1 MKLNPIQACVSAAS
15 LFAHPSVSICSVAIM
30 ISIMASPAHAQ
41 LASQAVPT
49 QYKPGAYCSSDTEA
63 VVPVIA
69 KGTQNKAFVA
79 DVFCIRE
86 QLQPYQAEHQPIN
99 TRFQAYKADAWL
111 SYVAHERN
119 EASLTKASRYA
130 LAEALSIL
138 EALKTNQV
146 DKLPL
151 TADIPPTS
159 GLQRPDL
166 WASLLTIKQT
176 PAFATLVKTVA
187 DSEVKLIW
195 AEAEFCEFGWRHSR
209 EHYSAADRWVSAAEL
224 TALNTAGVNKQ
235 AFSDIKSQYL
245 ALTKPLAATEN
256 SKDSCRGAALPY
268 VELPK
273 IVVPEPIPQPLT
285 LPVVVPV
292 ASPN

>member
-1 MKLNPIQACVSAAS
+1 MKLNPIQACFSAAS
-15 LFAHPSVSICSVAIM
+15 LFAHPALSICSVAIM
-30 ISIMASPAHAQ
+30 IGIVASSAHAE

-49 QYKPGAYCSSDTEA
+49 QYKPGAYCSTDTKA
-63 VVPVIA
+63 VIA

-130 LAEALSIL
+130 LAEALSIV

-176 PAFATLVKTVA
+176 PAFTPLVKTVA

-209 EHYSAADRWVSAAEL
+209 EHYNTVDRWVATAEL
-224 TALNTAGVNKQ
+224 TALNTSGVDKQ
-235 AFSDIKSQYL
+235 SFNALKTQYL
-245 ALTKPLAATEN
+245 VGLKPLAATKN
-256 SKDSCRGAALPY
+256 SKESCRGAVLPY
-268 VELPK
+268 IEPPK
-273 IVVPEPIPQPLT
+273 VGIAEPSPQPLPP
-285 LPVVVPV
+285 PVVVPV
-292 ASPN
+292 VSPH

>member
-1 MKLNPIQACVSAAS
+1 MKLNPIQACSSAAS
-15 LFAHPSVSICSVAIM
+15 LFAHPSLSICSFAIM
-30 ISIMASPAHAQ
+30 IGFMVNPAHAE
-41 LASQAVPT
+41 LSSQAVPT
-49 QYKPGAYCSSDTEA
+49 QYKPGAYCSSDTKA
-63 VVPVIA
+63 VIA

-86 QLQPYQAEHQPIN
+86 QLKPYQAEHQPIN
-99 TRFQAYKADAWL
+99 TRFQAYKADAL
-111 SYVAHERN
+111 LIYVTHERN

-130 LAEALSIL
+130 LAEALSIV

-176 PAFATLVKTVA
+176 PAFTPLVKTVA

-209 EHYSAADRWVSAAEL
+209 EHYNTVDRWVATAEL
-224 TALNTAGVNKQ
+224 TALNTSGVDKQ
-235 AFSDIKSQYL
+235 SFNALKAQYL
-245 ALTKPLAATEN
+245 ARLKLLAATKN
-256 SKDSCRGAALPY
+256 SRESCRGAVLPY
-268 VELPK
+268 IEPPK
-273 IVVPEPIPQPLT
+273 VGMAEPSPQPL
-285 LPVVVPV
+285 PPPVVPV
-292 ASPN
+292 ESPH

>member
-15 LFAHPSVSICSVAIM
+15 LFAHPSLSICSFAIM
-30 ISIMASPAHAQ
+30 IGIMASPAHAE

-49 QYKPGAYCSSDTEA
+49 QYKPGAYCSSDTKA
-63 VVPVIA
+63 VIA

-111 SYVAHERN
+111 SYVGHEDS
-119 EASLTKASRYA
+119 EASLTKAGHYA
-130 LAEALSIL
+130 LNEALSIL

-176 PAFATLVKTVA
+176 PAFTPLVKTVA

-224 TALNTAGVNKQ
+224 TALNTAGVDKQ

-245 ALTKPLAATEN
+245 ALTKSLAATEN
-256 SKDSCRGAALPY
+256 SKDSCRGAVLPY
-268 VELPK
+268 IELPK
-273 IVVPEPIPQPLT
+273 VGITEPSPQPL
-285 LPVVVPV
+285 PVAPV
-292 ASPN
+292 ASPH

>member
-1 MKLNPIQACVSAAS
+1 MIG
-15 LFAHPSVSICSVAIM
+15 IM
-30 ISIMASPAHAQ
+30 SSSAHAQ

-86 QLQPYQAEHQPIN
+86 QLKPYQAEHQPIN

-130 LAEALSIL
+130 LAEALSIV

-176 PAFATLVKTVA
+176 PAFTPLVKTVA

-209 EHYSAADRWVSAAEL
+209 EHYNTVDRWVATAEL
-224 TALNTAGVNKQ
+224 TALNTSGVDKQ
-235 AFSDIKSQYL
+235 SFNTLKTQYL
-245 ALTKPLAATEN
+245 ARLKPLVATKN
-256 SKDSCRGAALPY
+256 SKESCRGAVLPY
-268 VELPK
+268 
-273 IVVPEPIPQPLT
+273 IEPHKVAIAEPNPQPLPP
-285 LPVVVPV
+285 LVV
-292 ASPN
+292 SPH

>member
-15 LFAHPSVSICSVAIM
+15 LFAHPSLSICSFAIM
-30 ISIMASPAHAQ
+30 IGIMASPAHAE

-49 QYKPGAYCSSDTEA
+49 QYKPGAYCSSDTKA
-63 VVPVIA
+63 VIA

-130 LAEALSIL
+130 LAEALSIV

-176 PAFATLVKTVA
+176 PAFTPLVKTVA

-209 EHYSAADRWVSAAEL
+209 EHYNTVDRWVATAEL
-224 TALNTAGVNKQ
+224 TALNASGVDKQ
-235 AFSDIKSQYL
+235 SFNALKTQYL
-245 ALTKPLAATEN
+245 ARLKLLAATKN
-256 SKDSCRGAALPY
+256 SRESCRGAVLPY
-268 VELPK
+268 IEPPK
-273 IVVPEPIPQPLT
+273 VGIAEPNPQPLPP
-285 LPVVVPV
+285 LVV
-292 ASPN
+292 SPH

>member
-1 MKLNPIQACVSAAS
+1 MKLNPIQACVSAAPLFTHSS
-15 LFAHPSVSICSVAIM
+15 LSICSVAIM
-30 ISIMASPAHAQ
+30 IGIMVSPAHAE

-49 QYKPGAYCSSDTEA
+49 QYKPGAYCSTDTKA
-63 VVPVIA
+63 VIA

-86 QLQPYQAEHQPIN
+86 QLQSYQAEQQPIN
-99 TRFQAYKADAWL
+99 IRFQAYKADAWL

-130 LAEALSIL
+130 LAEALSIV

-176 PAFATLVKTVA
+176 PAFTPLVKTVA

-209 EHYSAADRWVSAAEL
+209 EHYNTVDRWVATAEL
-224 TALNTAGVNKQ
+224 TALNTSGVDKQ
-235 AFSDIKSQYL
+235 SFNTLKTQYL
-245 ALTKPLAATEN
+245 ARLKPLVATKN
-256 SKDSCRGAALPY
+256 SKESCRGAVLPY
-268 VELPK
+268 IEPPK
-273 IVVPEPIPQPLT
+273 VGIADEQFTVK
-285 LPVVVPV
+285 
-292 ASPN
+292 

>member
-15 LFAHPSVSICSVAIM
+15 LFAHASVSICSVAIM

-79 DVFCIRE
+79 DVFCIRK
-86 QLQPYQAEHQPIN
+86 QLQAYQSEHQPIN

-111 SYVAHERN
+111 SYVGHEDS
-119 EASLTKASRYA
+119 EASLTKAGHYA
-130 LAEALSIL
+130 LNEALSIL

-209 EHYSAADRWVSAAEL
+209 EHYSAADRWVATAEL
-224 TALNTAGVNKQ
+224 TALNTSGVDKQ
-235 AFSDIKSQYL
+235 SFNTLKTQYL
-245 ALTKPLAATEN
+245 ARLKPLAGT
-256 SKDSCRGAALPY
+256 KDSKEICRGAVLPY
-268 VELPK
+268 IELPK
-273 IVVPEPIPQPLT
+273 VVIAEPSPQPLK

-292 ASPN
+292 ASPH

>member
-30 ISIMASPAHAQ
+30 ISIMASPAHAE
-41 LASQAVPT
+41 LSSAVPT

-79 DVFCIRE
+79 DVFCIRK
-86 QLQPYQAEHQPIN
+86 QLQPYQSEHQPIN

-130 LAEALSIL
+130 LAEALSIV

-176 PAFATLVKTVA
+176 PAFTPLVKTVA

-209 EHYSAADRWVSAAEL
+209 EHYSAADRWVATAEL
-224 TALNTAGVNKQ
+224 TALNTSGVDKQ
-235 AFSDIKSQYL
+235 SFNALKTQYL
-245 ALTKPLAATEN
+245 ARLKPLAATKN
-256 SKDSCRGAALPY
+256 SKESCRGAVLPY
-268 VELPK
+268 IEPPK
-273 IVVPEPIPQPLT
+273 VGMAEPSPQTLT
-285 LPVVVPV
+285 LPVVPV
-292 ASPN
+292 ASSH

>member
-15 LFAHPSVSICSVAIM
+15 LFAHPSLSICSFAIM
-30 ISIMASPAHAQ
+30 IGFMVNPAHAE

-49 QYKPGAYCSSDTEA
+49 QYKPGAYCSSDTKA
-63 VVPVIA
+63 VIA

-130 LAEALSIL
+130 LAEALSIV

-176 PAFATLVKTVA
+176 PAFTPLVKTVA

-209 EHYSAADRWVSAAEL
+209 EHYNTVDRWVATAEL
-224 TALNTAGVNKQ
+224 TALNTSGVDKQ
-235 AFSDIKSQYL
+235 SFNALKAQYL
-245 ALTKPLAATEN
+245 ARLKLLAATKN
-256 SKDSCRGAALPY
+256 SRESCRGAVLPY
-268 VELPK
+268 IEPPK
-273 IVVPEPIPQPLT
+273 VGMAEPSPQPL
-285 LPVVVPV
+285 PPPVVPV
-292 ASPN
+292 ASPQ

>member
-15 LFAHPSVSICSVAIM
+15 LFAHPSLSICSVAIM
-30 ISIMASPAHAQ
+30 IGIMASSAHAE
-41 LASQAVPT
+41 LASQAVPN
-49 QYKPGAYCSSDTEA
+49 QYKAGAYCSSDTKA
-63 VVPVIA
+63 VAPVIA

-79 DVFCIRE
+79 DVFCIRQ
-86 QLQPYQAEHQPIN
+86 QLQSYQAEHQPIN

-130 LAEALSIL
+130 LAEALSIV

-176 PAFATLVKTVA
+176 PAFAPLVKTVA

-209 EHYSAADRWVSAAEL
+209 EHYSAADRWVATAEL
-224 TALNTAGVNKQ
+224 TALNTSGVDKQ
-235 AFSDIKSQYL
+235 SFNTLKTQYL
-245 ALTKPLAATEN
+245 ARLKPLVATKD
-256 SKDSCRGAALPY
+256 SKESCRGAVLPY
-268 VELPK
+268 IEPPK
-273 IVVPEPIPQPLT
+273 VVIAEPSPQPL
-285 LPVVVPV
+285 PPVVPV
-292 ASPN
+292 ASPH

>member
-1 MKLNPIQACVSAAS
+1 MKLNPIQTCVSAAS
-15 LFAHPSVSICSVAIM
+15 LFAHPSLSICSFAIM
-30 ISIMASPAHAQ
+30 IGIMASPAHAE

-49 QYKPGAYCSSDTEA
+49 QYKPGAYCSNDTKA
-63 VVPVIA
+63 VIA

-130 LAEALSIL
+130 LAEALSIV

-176 PAFATLVKTVA
+176 PAFTPLVKTVA

-209 EHYSAADRWVSAAEL
+209 EHYNTVDRWVATAEL
-224 TALNTAGVNKQ
+224 TALNASGVDKQ
-235 AFSDIKSQYL
+235 SFNALKTQYL
-245 ALTKPLAATEN
+245 ARLKPLAATKN
-256 SKDSCRGAALPY
+256 SKESCRGAVLPY
-268 VELPK
+268 IEPPK
-273 IVVPEPIPQPLT
+273 VGIAEPSPQPL
-285 LPVVVPV
+285 PPPVVPV
-292 ASPN
+292 ASPH

>member
-15 LFAHPSVSICSVAIM
+15 LFAHPSLSICSVAIM
-30 ISIMASPAHAQ
+30 IGIMASSAHAE
-41 LASQAVPT
+41 LASQAVPI
-49 QYKPGAYCSSDTEA
+49 QYKLGAYCSSDTKA
-63 VVPVIA
+63 VIA

-86 QLQPYQAEHQPIN
+86 QLKPYQAEHQPIN

-130 LAEALSIL
+130 LAEALSIV

-176 PAFATLVKTVA
+176 PAFTPLVKTVA

-209 EHYSAADRWVSAAEL
+209 EHYNTVDRWVATAEL
-224 TALNTAGVNKQ
+224 TALNASGVDKQ
-235 AFSDIKSQYL
+235 SFNALKTQYL
-245 ALTKPLAATEN
+245 ARLKPLAATKN
-256 SKDSCRGAALPY
+256 SKESCRGAVLPY
-268 VELPK
+268 IEPPK
-273 IVVPEPIPQPLT
+273 VAIAEPNPQPLPP
-285 LPVVVPV
+285 LVV
-292 ASPN
+292 SPH

>member
-1 MKLNPIQACVSAAS
+1 MKLNPIQACSSAAS
-15 LFAHPSVSICSVAIM
+15 LFAHPLSSICSVAIM
-30 ISIMASPAHAQ
+30 IGIMASPAHAE

-49 QYKPGAYCSSDTEA
+49 QYKPGAYCSTDTKA
-63 VVPVIA
+63 VIA
-69 KGTQNKAFVA
+69 KGTQNKTFVA
-79 DVFCIRE
+79 DVFCMRE

-130 LAEALSIL
+130 LAEALSIV
-138 EALKTNQV
+138 EALKTNQA

-151 TADIPPTS
+151 IADIPPTS
-159 GLQRPDL
+159 GLQRHDL

-176 PAFATLVKTVA
+176 PAFTPLVKTVA

-209 EHYSAADRWVSAAEL
+209 EHYNTVDRWVATAEL
-224 TALNTAGVNKQ
+224 TALNTSSVDKQ
-235 AFSDIKSQYL
+235 SFNTLKTQYL
-245 ALTKPLAATEN
+245 ARLKPLAATKN
-256 SKDSCRGAALPY
+256 SKESCRGAVLPY
-268 VELPK
+268 IGLPK
-273 IVVPEPIPQPLT
+273 VGIADEQFTVK
-285 LPVVVPV
+285 
-292 ASPN
+292 

>member
-15 LFAHPSVSICSVAIM
+15 LFAHPSLSICSVAIM
-30 ISIMASPAHAQ
+30 IGIMASSAHAE
-41 LASQAVPT
+41 LASQAVPN
-49 QYKPGAYCSSDTEA
+49 QYKAGAYCSSDTKA
-63 VVPVIA
+63 VAPVIA

-79 DVFCIRE
+79 DVFCIRQ
-86 QLQPYQAEHQPIN
+86 QLQSYQAEHQPIN

-130 LAEALSIL
+130 LAEALSIV

-176 PAFATLVKTVA
+176 PAFAPLVKTVA

-195 AEAEFCEFGWRHSR
+195 A
-209 EHYSAADRWVSAAEL
+209 
-224 TALNTAGVNKQ
+224 
-235 AFSDIKSQYL
+235 AFSRNFLILFNGRNAVFASYVPRDARFVPLYIPI
-245 ALTKPLAATEN
+245 TKIAIPITCFNIQDMLGYVATEPVFFPM
-256 SKDSCRGAALPY
+256 GPLHM
-268 VELPK
+268 
-273 IVVPEPIPQPLT
+273 IVQIGHIQEVGFTVTTPVDATFVPG
-285 LPVVVPV
+285 
-292 ASPN
+292 

>member
-1 MKLNPIQACVSAAS
+1 MKLNPILACVSAAP
-15 LFAHPSVSICSVAIM
+15 LFAHSSLSICSVAIM
-30 ISIMASPAHAQ
+30 IGIMVSPAHAK

-49 QYKPGAYCSSDTEA
+49 QYKPGAYCSSDTKA

-79 DVFCIRE
+79 DVFCIRK
-86 QLQPYQAEHQPIN
+86 QLQPYQSEHQPIN
-99 TRFQAYKADAWL
+99 TRFQAYKANAWL
-111 SYVAHERN
+111 SYVGHERN

-176 PAFATLVKTVA
+176 PAFATLVKAVA

-209 EHYSAADRWVSAAEL
+209 EHYNTVDRWVATAEL
-224 TALNTAGVNKQ
+224 TALNTSGVDKQ
-235 AFSDIKSQYL
+235 SFNTLKTRYL
-245 ALTKPLAATEN
+245 ARLKPLVATKD
-256 SKDSCRGAALPY
+256 SKESCRGAVLPY
-268 VELPK
+268 IELPK
-273 IVVPEPIPQPLT
+273 VGIAEPSPQPLT

>member
-15 LFAHPSVSICSVAIM
+15 LFAHPSLLICSVAIM
-30 ISIMASPAHAQ
+30 IGIMASPAHAE

-49 QYKPGAYCSSDTEA
+49 QYKAGAYCSTDTKA
-63 VVPVIA
+63 VIA

-130 LAEALSIL
+130 LAEALSIV

-176 PAFATLVKTVA
+176 PAFTPLVKTVA

-209 EHYSAADRWVSAAEL
+209 EHYNTVDRWVATAEL
-224 TALNTAGVNKQ
+224 TALNASGVDKQ
-235 AFSDIKSQYL
+235 SFNALKTQYL
-245 ALTKPLAATEN
+245 ARLKPLAATKN
-256 SKDSCRGAALPY
+256 SRESCRGAVLPY
-268 VELPK
+268 IEPPK
-273 IVVPEPIPQPLT
+273 VGMAEPSPQPLPP
-285 LPVVVPV
+285 PVVAV
-292 ASPN
+292 ASPH

>member
-15 LFAHPSVSICSVAIM
+15 FFAHPSVSICSVAIM

-49 QYKPGAYCSSDTEA
+49 QYKPGAYCSSDTKA

-111 SYVAHERN
+111 SYVGHEDS
-119 EASLTKASRYA
+119 EASLTKAGHYA
-130 LAEALSIL
+130 LNEALSIL

-176 PAFATLVKTVA
+176 PAFTPLVKTVA

-209 EHYSAADRWVSAAEL
+209 EHYSAADRWVATAEL
-224 TALNTAGVNKQ
+224 TALNTAGVDKQ
-235 AFSDIKSQYL
+235 AL
-245 ALTKPLAATEN
+245 M
-256 SKDSCRGAALPY
+256 G
-268 VELPK
+268 
-273 IVVPEPIPQPLT
+273 
-285 LPVVVPV
+285 
-292 ASPN
+292 

>member
-1 MKLNPIQACVSAAS
+1 MKLNPIQACISAAS
-15 LFAHPSVSICSVAIM
+15 LFAHSSLSICSFGIM
-30 ISIMASPAHAQ
+30 IGIMASPAHAE

-49 QYKPGAYCSSDTEA
+49 QYKAGAHCSTDTKA
-63 VVPVIA
+63 VIA
-69 KGTQNKAFVA
+69 KGIQNKAFVA

-86 QLQPYQAEHQPIN
+86 QLKPYQAEHQPIN

-130 LAEALSIL
+130 LAEALSIV

-166 WASLLTIKQT
+166 WANLLTIKQT
-176 PAFATLVKTVA
+176 PAFTPLVKTVA

-209 EHYSAADRWVSAAEL
+209 EHYNTVDRWVATAEL
-224 TALNTAGVNKQ
+224 TALNASGVDKQ
-235 AFSDIKSQYL
+235 SFNALKTQYL
-245 ALTKPLAATEN
+245 ARLKPLAATKN
-256 SKDSCRGAALPY
+256 SKESCRGAVLPY
-268 VELPK
+268 IEPPK
-273 IVVPEPIPQPLT
+273 VGIAEPSPQPLPT
-285 LPVVVPV
+285 PVVAV
-292 ASPN
+292 AFPH

>member
-15 LFAHPSVSICSVAIM
+15 LFAHPSLSICSFAIM
-30 ISIMASPAHAQ
+30 IGIMSSSAHAE
-41 LASQAVPT
+41 LASQAVPAP
-49 QYKPGAYCSSDTEA
+49 YKAGAYCSSDTKA
-63 VVPVIA
+63 VAPVVA

-86 QLQPYQAEHQPIN
+86 QLKPYQAEHQPIN

-130 LAEALSIL
+130 LAEALSIV

-176 PAFATLVKTVA
+176 PAFTPLVKTVA

-209 EHYSAADRWVSAAEL
+209 EHYNTVDRWVATAEL
-224 TALNTAGVNKQ
+224 TALNASGVDKQ
-235 AFSDIKSQYL
+235 SFNALKTQYL
-245 ALTKPLAATEN
+245 ARLKPLAATKN
-256 SKDSCRGAALPY
+256 SKESCRGAVLPY
-268 VELPK
+268 IEPPEVGITELS
-273 IVVPEPIPQPLT
+273 PQTLT
-285 LPVVVPV
+285 PPVVPV
-292 ASPN
+292 AFPD

>member
-15 LFAHPSVSICSVAIM
+15 LFAHPSLSICSFAIM
-30 ISIMASPAHAQ
+30 IGIMASPAHAE

-49 QYKPGAYCSSDTEA
+49 QYKPGAYCSTDTKA
-63 VVPVIA
+63 VIA
-69 KGTQNKAFVA
+69 KGTQNKAFAA

-130 LAEALSIL
+130 LAEALSIV

-176 PAFATLVKTVA
+176 PAFTPLVKTVA

-209 EHYSAADRWVSAAEL
+209 EHYNTVDRWVATAEL
-224 TALNTAGVNKQ
+224 TALNASGVDKQ
-235 AFSDIKSQYL
+235 SFNALKTQYL
-245 ALTKPLAATEN
+245 ARLKPLAATKN
-256 SKDSCRGAALPY
+256 SKESCRGAVLPY
-268 VELPK
+268 IEPPKVGIAELS
-273 IVVPEPIPQPLT
+273 PQPL
-285 LPVVVPV
+285 PVAPV
-292 ASPN
+292 ASPH

>member
-15 LFAHPSVSICSVAIM
+15 LFAHPSLSICSVAIM
-30 ISIMASPAHAQ
+30 IGIMASPAHAE
-41 LASQAVPT
+41 LASQAVPI
-49 QYKPGAYCSSDTEA
+49 QYKPGAYCSTDTKA
-63 VVPVIA
+63 VIPVIA

-130 LAEALSIL
+130 LAEALSIV

-176 PAFATLVKTVA
+176 PAFTPLVKTVA

-209 EHYSAADRWVSAAEL
+209 EHYNTVDRWVATAEL
-224 TALNTAGVNKQ
+224 TALNASSVDKQ
-235 AFSDIKSQYL
+235 SFNALKTQYL
-245 ALTKPLAATEN
+245 TRLKPLTATKN
-256 SKDSCRGAALPY
+256 SKESCRGAVLPY
-268 VELPK
+268 IELPK
-273 IVVPEPIPQPLT
+273 VGMAEPSPQPLP

-292 ASPN
+292 ASPH